1 MVGGG
6 LANMIGI
13 NTCGGQ
19 AGAGG
24 GGGEFANLYSI
35 EMDGATQYVDC
46 GNITT
51 LNGVQNASWSC
62 WVKFDSFGGW
72 QTTISLFGS
81 SSANKQFHISF
92 FDDQRIDV
100 FINAGTGFRESAV
113 TTYNTGVWYHIV
125 ATFDGTEGSSSQRTK
140 LYIDGLASGGV
151 GFGTGATLNS
161 PIGTPFEMGRRT
173 SNQNL
178 DGKIDEVAVFNTTLT
193 PTEVSDIYNGG
204 TPTDLV
210 GSAGLVHYWRN
221 GDNNGGSGTVVNDD
235 VGGFNGTLINASSF
249 TADAP

>member
-6 LANMIGI
+6 LANMIGMT
-13 NTCGGQ
+13 TCGGQ

-24 GGGEFANLYSI
+24 GGGGFANVYSI

-51 LNGVQNASWSC
+51 LNGAQNASWSF

-72 QTTISLFGS
+72 QTTVSLFGS
-81 SSANKQFHISF
+81 STANKQFHISF
-92 FDDQRIDV
+92 FNDQRIDV
-100 FINAGTGFRESAV
+100 FINQAAGFRESGV

-125 ATFDGTEGSSSQRTK
+125 ATFDGTQGSSSQRTK
-140 LYIDGLASGGV
+140 LYIDGLASGGG

-161 PIGTPFEMGRRT
+161 PSGIPFEMGRRT
-173 SNQNL
+173 STQYL

-193 PTEVSDIYNGG
+193 PTEVSNIFNGG
-204 TPTDLV
+204 NPTDLI
-210 GSAGLVHYWRN
+210 GTTGLVHYWRN
-221 GDNNGGSGTVVNDD
+221 GDNNGG
-235 VGGFNGTLINASSF
+235 VGSAVKDNVGSFNGTLINGSSF
-249 TADAP
+249 IADAP